1 MLAVAMAAGFVIAAL
16 AQSDPA
22 PLDSGYVVALHLVS
36 LHDKP
41 CCQILTPGVS
51 VRSQSS
57 GYMMGTLDNSTGERS
72 YFAGRMFE
80 TDDKHW
86 ALGFGM
92 ITGYKRATVLPF
104 ITPSVHFDLGDDYG
118 ARFSILPRSHS
129 TGADAIHFMLEKTL
143 K

>member
-1 MLAVAMAAGFVIAAL
+1 MAAGLVSGAV
-16 AQSDPA
+16 AQSIST

-80 TDDKHW
+80 TDDKLW
-86 ALGFGM
+86 ALGFGV
-92 ITGYKRATVLPF
+92 ITGYKRAVVLPF
-104 ITPSVHFDLGDDYG
+104 ITPSVHFDLGNEYG
-118 ARFSILPRSHS
+118 VRFSILPRSHT